1 MDSLL
6 EPPIVIAAASSPSE
20 GLVGSVR
27 VRLLNPSGLIG
38 TYPFLT
44 EFPADGFDV
53 EEDGTGAGLPN

>member
-6 EPPIVIAAASSPSE
+6 EPAIVIAAASSPSE

-27 VRLLNPSGLIG
+27 VLLLNPNGLIG

-44 EFPADGFDV
+44 EFPADEFDA
-53 EEDGTGAGLPN
+53 EDEGTGAGLPN